1 MEKLDFK
8 KAYKDLYLPK
18 TEPMVLEVPPMSFI
32 MVDGKG
38 NPNEKMGNYQRA
50 VELLYALSYTIKM
63 SKMGKSVPEGYFEY
77 VVPPLEGLWWFE
89 NGASF
94 DFTQKE
100 QFCWTVMI
108 RQPDF
113 VTDAVF
119 SWAFAEV
126 KEKKQLDVSS
136 ARFQSF
142 TEGLCVQCMHIG
154 PYDKEPETVA
164 KMMHFIAINA
174 LENDIGSAR
183 HHHELYLSDP
193 RKTSPAKCKTVLRY
207 PVKAHTQNA

>member
-8 KAYKDLYLPK
+8 KAYKNLYLPK
-18 TEPMVLEVPPMSFI
+18 TAPMILDVPQMSFI

-38 NPNEKMGNYQRA
+38 NPNEENGSFQKA

-89 NGASF
+89 NGAPF

-100 QFCWTVMI
+100 QFCWTAMI

-119 SWAFAEV
+119 AWACAEV
-126 KEKKQLDVSS
+126 KEKKQLDVST
-136 ARFQSF
+136 AHFEAF

-154 PYDKEPETVA
+154 SYDKEPETVE
-164 KMMHFIAINA
+164 KMMRFMEANA
-174 LENDIGSAR
+174 LKNDIGPTR
-183 HHHELYLSDP
+183 HHHEIYLSDP
-193 RKTSPAKCKTVLRY
+193 RKADPAKWKTVLRY
-207 PVKAHTQNA
+207 PVKAQGA